1 MAPRRRS
8 RRRRRAVHP
17 LDRAA
22 KPEGRPLQREV
33 LHGRQATAPDADV
46 RTRRARI
53 PVSDPDKKPALEALD
68 GGKTEK
74 PSPVRSEKE
83 LRDALQT
90 LVQHYAVQKNYLQL
104 QAIRLDLR
112 ETISASRD
120 LLTIEAQIAAL
131 RFALKEAESIR

>member
-1 MAPRRRS
+1 MSDKP
-8 RRRRRAVHP
+8 AVGKTSSFP
-17 LDRAA
+17 
-22 KPEGRPLQREV
+22 
-33 LHGRQATAPDADV
+33 ADK
-46 RTRRARI
+46 I
-53 PVSDPDKKPALEALD
+53 PALEALA
-68 GGKTEK
+68 GGKTDEK